1 MAWGGSINF
10 IYALPAQKKVG
21 ALPVAEGKIETAKSS
36 V

>member
-1 MAWGGSINF
+1 MAAGGYKFHLRS
-10 IYALPAQKKVG
+10 ASPKKGG